1 MANSAKIPRLPT
13 QEEAKLAAES
23 SRLIA
28 ACVGEGET
36 AELRLIDGEIDIKIP
51 ISAIH
56 MLRDILNQMAQGNAV
71 SLVPV
76 HAELTTQ
83 QAADILNVSRP
94 YLVKLLESGK
104 IAFHKVGRHRRILF
118 QDIMDYMAQRDSESL
133 DLVNELSKEAQDL
146 NMGY

>member
-13 QEEAKLAAES
+13 QEEIKLAAES
-23 SRLIA
+23 SRLMA

-36 AELRLIDGEIDIKIP
+36 AALRLIDGEIDIKIP

-94 YLVKLLESGK
+94 YLVKLLEKGD

-118 QDIMDYMAQRDSESL
+118 QDIMNYMAQRDSESL
-133 DLVNELSKEAQDL
+133 NLVKELSKEAQDL
-146 NMGY
+146 DMGY

>member
-1 MANSAKIPRLPT
+1 MANPAKILRLPT
-13 QEEAKLAAES
+13 PEEAELAAES

-36 AELRLIDGEIDIKIP
+36 AELRLIDGDIDIKIP

-94 YLVKLLESGK
+94 YLVKLLESGE
-104 IAFHKVGRHRRILF
+104 INFHKVGRHRRILF
-118 QDIMDYMAQRDSESL
+118 QDIMEYMAQRDQESH
-133 DLVNELSKEAQDL
+133 DLVKELSKEAQDL